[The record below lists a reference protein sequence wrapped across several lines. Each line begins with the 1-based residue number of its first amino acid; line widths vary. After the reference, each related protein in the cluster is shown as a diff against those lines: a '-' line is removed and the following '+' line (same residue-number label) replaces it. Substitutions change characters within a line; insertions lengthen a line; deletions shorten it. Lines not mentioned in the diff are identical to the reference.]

1 MSNSIRRRDVIALS
15 ASAATLPIACTLAA
29 QAEPIPIIGFLDT
42 NSLEASRGIVFAFRS
57 ELREAG
63 YVDGQNVNIEFRW
76 GNNRPIMRQLADDL
90 VRLQVAVIVTF
101 GAAGS
106 ALAAKAATSTIP
118 IVLTGGADPVRY
130 GLVASLNRPGGNI
143 TGITTSL
150 NELAGKRLD
159 LLLKLVP
166 EATTIGYLTV
176 PQVDEAD
183 RGETHDLA
191 AAAAI
196 LRRQILVLECRTP
209 SDLETAFGTIA
220 ERQPAVLIVSAFS
233 VAFSNR
239 NKIIALAANYK
250 LPVIY
255 AQPQYVREGGLMS
268 YGAGGPLLRQV
279 VIQYVARILK
289 GAKPADLPV
298 QQPTRYNLLLN
309 LKTAKAL
316 GLTIPET
323 LLATADEVIQ

>member
-1 MSNSIRRRDVIALS
+1 MRRREFIAGLAGAA
-15 ASAATLPIACTLAA
+15 ASPVACTVAT
-29 QAEPIPIIGFLDT
+29 QAEPIPIIGFLST
-42 NSLEASRGIVFAFRS
+42 SPLEASGSTAFRS
-57 ELREAG
+57 ALREAG

-76 GNNRPIMRQLADDL
+76 GNNPPILRQLADEL
-90 VRLQVAVIVTF
+90 VRLQVAVIVTA
-101 GAAGS
+101 GAAAS
-106 ALAAKAATSTIP
+106 ALAAKAATSSIP

-130 GLVASLNRPGGNI
+130 GLVANLNRPGGNI

-150 NELAGKRLD
+150 NELTGKRLD

-176 PQVDEAD
+176 PLVNDAD
-183 RGETHDLA
+183 RGESHDLE

-209 SDLETAFGTIA
+209 SDFETAIGTIA
-220 ERQPAVLIVSAFS
+220 ERQPSALMVSAFAL
-233 VAFSNR
+233 AFNNR

-255 AQPQYVREGGLMS
+255 AQAAFVLEGGLMS
-268 YGAGGPLLRQV
+268 YGAGGSLLFRQV
-279 VIQYVARILK
+279 AIQYIARILK

-298 QQPTRYNLLLN
+298 QQPTHYNLLLN